1 MGNEVENVKGS
12 ESLKSP
18 HTGTPILRRDGTTSA
33 ERYLKRLC
41 DHSFLSL
48 WSYAGVYRDQ
58 FDSPTAKMGK
68 EVCDLL
74 VVFQN
79 HIIIFSDKDC
89 VYPDGENEELNWRRW
104 YQRAI
109 QESAK
114 QIWGA
119 ERWIKSNPQRL
130 FIDSGCTQRFP
141 YPLPVPSTAIFHRII
156 VAHGASEKCQAALG
170 GSGSLMMDSTLVGL
184 PQATNATARCRPFT
198 IGQVDPDKGYV
209 HVFDDTTLEIVM
221 RTLDTIT
228 DFVQYLTKKERFM
241 TGGTAVFATGEEE
254 LLAYYL
260 KDINVDGEHDFI
272 IPPDI
277 NGLLI
282 EEGIWEEYI
291 HSPEYRAQQRANKV
305 SYLWDRLIEQFNTHI
320 LGGTQYYTSPPGIEF
335 SEQNIRFL
343 AREPRTRRRFLAQSL
358 LDLIEKTP
366 SSMKQVRVIEPS
378 RPGDPYFVF
387 LILPHPDE
395 MPYEAYR
402 ERRRDLLEA
411 YIMSTKSLYPQSLDI
426 VGIATE
432 NDPEAEHR
440 SEDALYLD
448 ARDWTEEQLANA
460 RSFQQETGLLTKL
473 TKFAGVER
481 EYPVEPKRSQQ
492 APGTRSATRMKGR
505 DRNKPCF
512 CGSGKKLKKCCGQ

>member
-1 MGNEVENVKGS
+1 MSNDVEYVKRS
-12 ESLKSP
+12 ESLDSP
-18 HTGTPILRRDGTTSA
+18 NTGTPILRRDGTTSA

-58 FDSPTAKMGK
+58 LDSPTAKIGK

-74 VVFQN
+74 VVFED

-104 YQRAI
+104 YKRAI
-109 QESAK
+109 QKSAE

-141 YPLPVPSTAIFHRII
+141 YPLPDSTTAIFHRII
-156 VAHGASEKCQAALG
+156 VAHGASEKCKAIFG
-170 GSGSLMMDSTLVGL
+170 GSGSLMMDSTLVESAR
-184 PQATNATARCRPFT
+184 ATNETGAGRPFT
-198 IGQVDPDKGYV
+198 IGQIDPVKGYV
-209 HVFDDTTLEIVM
+209 HVFDDTSLEIVM

-228 DFVQYLTKKERFM
+228 DFVQYLTRKERFM
-241 TGGTAVFATGEEE
+241 TGGTAVFAAGEEE

-260 KDINVDGEHDFI
+260 KDINADGDHDFI
-272 IPPDI
+272 IPPDT
-277 NGLLI
+277 NGLCI
-282 EEGIWEEYI
+282 VEGLWDQFI
-291 HSPEYRAQQRANKV
+291 HSPEYRAQQKANKV
-305 SYLWDRLIEQFNTHI
+305 SYIWDGLIEQFNTHI
-320 LGGTQYYTSPPGIEF
+320 LGDTQYYTTPPGIEY
-335 SEQNIRFL
+335 SERNIRFL

-366 SSMKQVRVIEPS
+366 SSMKQARVIQPS

-387 LILPHPDE
+387 LILPHPDG
-395 MPYEAYR
+395 MPYEVYR

-411 YIMSTKSLYPQSLDI
+411 YIMCIKSLYPQALDI

-432 NDPEAEHR
+432 NDLEAEHR

-448 ARDWTEEQLANA
+448 ARGWTEEQQANA
-460 RSFQQETGLLTKL
+460 RSFQQDTGLLTNL
-473 TKFAGVER
+473 TKYAGIER
-481 EYPVEPKRSQQ
+481 EYPVEPKKSQQ
-492 APGTRSATRMKGR
+492 APSNRSVSRMKGR

-512 CGSGKKLKKCCGQ
+512 CGSGKKFKKCCGQ

>member
-1 MGNEVENVKGS
+1 M
-12 ESLKSP
+12 SLNNT
-18 HTGTPILRRDGTTSA
+18 HTPSIIHRRDGTTSA

-48 WSYAGVYRDQ
+48 WSHAGVYRDQ
-58 FDSPTAKMGK
+58 FDSPTAKIGK

-74 VVFQN
+74 VVFQE

-119 ERWIKSNPQRL
+119 ERWIKSKPQRL

-141 YPLPVPSTAIFHRII
+141 YPLPDPTTAIIHRII
-156 VAHGASEKCQAALG
+156 VAHGASEKCKAALG
-170 GSGSLMMDSTLVGL
+170 GSGSLMMVSTMLESA
-184 PQATNATARCRPFT
+184 QATNVAESSRPFT
-198 IGQVDPDKGYV
+198 IGQVDPAKGYV
-209 HVFDDTTLEIVM
+209 HVFDDTSLEIVM
-221 RTLDTIT
+221 RTQDTIT

-241 TGGTAVFATGEEE
+241 TGGTAVFAAGEEE

-260 KDINVDGEHDFI
+260 RDINADGEHDFI
-272 IPPDI
+272 VPADL
-277 NGLLI
+277 NGLAI
-282 EEGIWEEYI
+282 VEGLWDEFI
-291 HSPEYRAQQRANKV
+291 HSPEYRAQQKANQV
-305 SYLWDRLIEQFNTHI
+305 SYIWDRLIEQFNNHI
-320 LGGTQYYTSPPGIEF
+320 LGGTQYYTTPPGIEF
-335 SEQNIRFL
+335 SERNIRFL

-358 LDLIEKTP
+358 VDLIEKTP
-366 SSMKQVRVIEPS
+366 SSMKQARVIEPS
-378 RPGDPYFVF
+378 RPGDPYFVI
-387 LILPHPDE
+387 LILPHPNG
-395 MPYEAYR
+395 MPYEVYR

-411 YIMSTKSLYPQSLDI
+411 YIMCTKSLYPQALDI

-448 ARDWTEEQLANA
+448 ARGWTEEQQANA
-460 RSFQQETGLLTKL
+460 RSFQQDIGLLTNL

-481 EYPVEPKRSQQ
+481 EYPVESKRSQQ
-492 APGTRSATRMKGR
+492 ASGTRSVSPMKGR

-512 CGSGKKLKKCCGQ
+512 CGSGKKFKKCCGR